1 MEKSNFFVLRSHTT
15 WQVGL
20 SRETSIQAL
29 LVSLVTVG
37 FPGGLDGK
45 ESACNVGDRGSIPG
59 LGRSPGEGNDNP
71 LQYCCLENT
80 MDRGAWQAPVHGV
93 TKDRTPL
100 SDWHFHFHLLKWKMF
115 TPGNMGLGSSAMGQ
129 GQPAWCWYHHNALHA
144 WFSLSPDISPFM
156 CLVIGPSALLPLSL
170 IKFIASAHT
179 LCILGRGCPPF
190 LFLLEQTQFSCAGC
204 F

>member
-1 MEKSNFFVLRSHTT
+1 MEKSNCFALRSHTT
-15 WQVGL
+15 WHVGL
-20 SRETSIQAL
+20 STQAL
-29 LVSLVTVG
+29 LVSLVIVG
-37 FPGGLDGK
+37 FPSGLDGK

-71 LQYCCLENT
+71 LRYCCLENT
-80 MDRGAWQAPVHGV
+80 MDRGAWQATVHGGHKGSDTTEWLTLSLSLGESGKCSHQAIRGWGV
-93 TKDRTPL
+93 QQWDRG
-100 SDWHFHFHLLKWKMF
+100 SQ
-115 TPGNMGLGSSAMGQ
+115 PGVGITIM
-129 GQPAWCWYHHNALHA
+129 PLHA

-190 LFLLEQTQFSCAGC
+190 LFLIEQTQFSCAGC